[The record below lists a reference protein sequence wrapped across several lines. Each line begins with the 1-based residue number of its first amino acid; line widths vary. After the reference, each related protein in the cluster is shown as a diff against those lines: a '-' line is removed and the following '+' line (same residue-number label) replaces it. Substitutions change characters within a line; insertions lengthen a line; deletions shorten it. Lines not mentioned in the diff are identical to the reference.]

1 MKLFFESIQGNT
13 NLTSHLSLIL
23 LFWLRNREE
32 VTGKN
37 CKNALRV
44 LKRVLQWI
52 VKTSVKK
59 NGFVVNIYLKYNNKS
74 KNLSLYAIFLF
85 AISQK

>member
-1 MKLFFESIQGNT
+1 MKLFFESIHGNT

-32 VTGKN
+32 VIGKN

-52 VKTSVKK
+52 VKTNVKK
-59 NGFVVNIYLKYNNKS
+59 IRFVVNIFLKYNNKS

-85 AISQK
+85 TISKK